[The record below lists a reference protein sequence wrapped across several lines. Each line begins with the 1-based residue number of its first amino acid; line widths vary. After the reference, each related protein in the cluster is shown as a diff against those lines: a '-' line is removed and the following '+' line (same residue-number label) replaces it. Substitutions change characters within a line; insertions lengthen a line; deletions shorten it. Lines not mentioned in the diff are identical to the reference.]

1 MANRRITC
9 RAARRTAGTARRG
22 VIMVAVIV
30 CVAVASIIFLSIAKL
45 VVAGRQAAQT
55 ETWQLQARWL
65 AESGL
70 ERAASRLAADADY
83 SGETWTVP
91 ADAIG
96 GSEAGL
102 VEIAVEA
109 VPDEPGRHRVLI
121 RADYPDLPHRRTRHT
136 KQAIVQLP
144 AAADVAETGSSTEIP
159 GENDDTNVTE
169 EEP

>member
-1 MANRRITC
+1 MANRRTTC
-9 RAARRTAGTARRG
+9 KAARCAAARCTPKTARRG
-22 VIMVAVIV
+22 VILVAVIV

-45 VVAGRQAAQT
+45 MVAGRQTTQT
-55 ETWQLQARWL
+55 ETWQLQATWL

-83 SGETWTVP
+83 SGETWAVP

-109 VPDEPGRHRVLI
+109 VPDEPDRRRVLI
-121 RADYPDLPHRRTRHT
+121 RADYPDVPLRRARHT

-144 AAADVAETGSSTEIP
+144 AADMAELSGGDE
-159 GENDDTNVTE
+159 DTNATE